1 MNRLRLILNDIVL
14 IELWR
19 GIDFHKNIGRKK
31 IMVKAISASIL
42 RNIGI
47 ILFLTFFIPTNNDF
61 AVVGLTL
68 VAFGATILG
77 YVALRMRVHS
87 LDFVTRS
94 TERFKSP
101 SRRKSYFDVIN
112 VTDSLLGVLFIIVG
126 FSLRILSTLS

>member
-1 MNRLRLILNDIVL
+1 MNRIRLILNDIVL
-14 IELWR
+14 LELWR
-19 GIDFHKNIGRKK
+19 GIDFYKNIGRKTL
-31 IMVKAISASIL
+31 MLKAISASLL
-42 RNIGI
+42 RNMCI
-47 ILFLTFFIPTNNDF
+47 ILVLTFFIPPNDNF
-61 AVVGLTL
+61 AVVGLAL

-126 FSLRILSTLS
+126 FSLRILSSLS